1 MGGKGKERRWEML
14 VMCNGLDEIAKSQS
28 LTSASKEKMVIQ
40 DTENEVV
47 IGDESVGTT
56 EFHKG

>member
-1 MGGKGKERRWEML
+1 ML
-14 VMCNGLDEIAKSQS
+14 VMCNGLDEIAKGQS
-28 LTSASKEKMVIQ
+28 LTSASKKMVIQ

-56 EFHKG
+56 EFHKR